1 MPSLARFAFCLL
13 SLALGSSTIV
23 HAQGATLT
31 NPSPKPLGWIGIY
44 AENKGDTAVVTNVA
58 PSSPGAKAGIQAGD
72 VILALDGRLLK
83 GKDFETVVATLKP
96 GTQVSVNY
104 ARGSSAHEVWIT
116 VGSGTVSPQQIP
128 GTVQGRSSAPELTPL
143 VSLSHPEMYGMA
155 FLSFEAGKEGLGFM
169 VTPDGK
175 IGTVPMSKLAEA
187 GQAGYRPLTAADLM
201 AIINGV
207 SEEETNLLKRF
218 KELSDDYNGLVARY
232 NRLAAVSTANP
243 VQVRQSVDQGQ
254 AMRLMLFQNF
264 LQRAFPGSQSQVQVQ
279 TVDCTKLPA
288 LCAH

>member
-104 ARGSSAHEVWIT
+104 ARGSSA
-116 VGSGTVSPQQIP
+116 
-128 GTVQGRSSAPELTPL
+128 
-143 VSLSHPEMYGMA
+143 
-155 FLSFEAGKEGLGFM
+155 
-169 VTPDGK
+169 
-175 IGTVPMSKLAEA
+175 
-187 GQAGYRPLTAADLM
+187 
-201 AIINGV
+201 
-207 SEEETNLLKRF
+207 
-218 KELSDDYNGLVARY
+218 
-232 NRLAAVSTANP
+232 
-243 VQVRQSVDQGQ
+243 
-254 AMRLMLFQNF
+254 
-264 LQRAFPGSQSQVQVQ
+264 
-279 TVDCTKLPA
+279 
-288 LCAH
+288 